1 MKPDVKNTF
10 RIYDPDRSSP
20 GRHFYAF
27 QFDNVETLQRWTES
41 PENLRRM
48 AALITRAWTHD
59 LNREWLIERAKSAIR
74 RAIEFGTTEDSKL

>member
-10 RIYDPDRSSP
+10 GIYDPDKSSP
-20 GRHFYAF
+20 GRHFYAV
-27 QFDNVETLQRWTES
+27 QFDTVENLQRWTES

-59 LNREWLIERAKSAIR
+59 LKREWLIERAKSAIR
-74 RAIEFGTTEDSKL
+74 RAIEFRTTGDFKL